1 MAKLLQESLGLDTAP
16 ALDRAHCSLQ
26 PEPAR
31 GQQPRAFIVK
41 FHYYQEKLEVLR
53 RAARVSPLTYNGD
66 KIMIFSDLPPLVVKR
81 RSAFREVK
89 ELLHRC
95 QGVRFG
101 VLCPARLKVSFS
113 RGEKIFTDSAATR
126 DYVMKNFLPDQD
138 HTADS

>member
-31 GQQPRAFIVK
+31 GQQGFHRKVSLLPREAGSAPESGEGEPTDLQWRQDHDF
-41 FHYYQEKLEVLR
+41 LGP
-53 RAARVSPLTYNGD
+53 AALGCETQIRFQRSKGA
-66 KIMIFSDLPPLVVKR
+66 SPPLPGCAIWNALSSKT
-81 RSAFREVK
+81 
-89 ELLHRC
+89 
-95 QGVRFG
+95 Q
-101 VLCPARLKVSFS
+101 VSSS
-113 RGEKIFTDSAATR
+113 RGENIFTDSAATR